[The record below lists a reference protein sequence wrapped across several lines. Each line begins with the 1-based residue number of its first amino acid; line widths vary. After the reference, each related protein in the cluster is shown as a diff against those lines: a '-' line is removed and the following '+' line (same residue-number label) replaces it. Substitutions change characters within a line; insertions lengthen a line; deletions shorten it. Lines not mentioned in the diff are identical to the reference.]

1 MSESTKKCPACG
13 GEVRGRADKKYCDEY
28 CRNVF
33 NNQQYCETHEY
44 VRNINQNLRKNRKI
58 LERLLLNH
66 RFMARAPQYR
76 LFSMGFR
83 FQYFTHT
90 YTNRNG
96 QLYYFCYEYGYLLLD
111 KERVLI
117 VKKQPSDE
125 KYPALIR

>member
-66 RFMARAPQYR
+66 RQ
-76 LFSMGFR
+76 
-83 FQYFTHT
+83 
-90 YTNRNG
+90 N
-96 QLYYFCYEYGYLLLD
+96 C
-111 KERVLI
+111 
-117 VKKQPSDE
+117 
-125 KYPALIR
+125 KY